1 MSAKRPA
8 KSPAESPAETS
19 AKARAVIATRPG
31 GPEVLRIV
39 ERARPVPGEGELL
52 VRVHAAGMNRM
63 DVLQREGN
71 YPLPPDATDVLGVEL
86 AGVVGSLGP
95 LGSGASRFKRGDRIM
110 ALVTSGAHADWAVVP
125 EATALPVPEG
135 MSFEQAAAFPET
147 YFTVWS
153 NVFERA
159 TLKKGE
165 TLLVHGGTSGI
176 GTTALMLAK
185 AFGARVIVTAG
196 SPEKCAA
203 CLNLGADGAI
213 NYRKQDFV
221 AVSRE
226 MTEGRGPDVILD
238 MVGGD
243 YIARNLEAI
252 AFDGRIAQIAF
263 RQGYKAEVDFRLLRR
278 KLVTLTGS
286 SLRSQPL
293 EMKARLAAAVEENVL
308 PIVSK
313 GQAKPLIDSTFLL
326 EKVVDAHARMD
337 GGGHVGK
344 IVLVM

>member
-1 MSAKRPA
+1 MSANR
-8 KSPAESPAETS
+8 
-19 AKARAVIATRPG
+19 VIIASRPG
-31 GPEVLRIV
+31 GPEVLQIV
-39 ERARPVPGEGELL
+39 ERPRPVPGEGEIL

-71 YPLPPDATDVLGVEL
+71 YPLPPNATDVLGVEL
-86 AGVVGSLGP
+86 AGVIESLGP
-95 LGSGASRFKRGDRIM
+95 GASRFKRGDRVM
-110 ALVTSGAHADWAVVP
+110 ALVTSGAQADWAIVP
-125 EATALPVPEG
+125 EATTLPIPDG

-159 TLKKGE
+159 ALKKGE
-165 TLLVHGGTSGI
+165 TLLIHGGSSGI
-176 GTTALMLAK
+176 GTTALVLAK
-185 AFGARVIVTAG
+185 AFGSNVIVTAG

-203 CLNLGADGAI
+203 CLKLGADGAI
-213 NYRKQDFV
+213 NYRTQDFV
-221 AVSRE
+221 AVSRD

-243 YIARNLEAI
+243 YIARNLEAV

-263 RQGYKAEVDFRLLRR
+263 QTGYKAEVDFRLLRR

-293 EMKARLAAAVEENVL
+293 AMKAKLAAAVEEKVL
-308 PIVSK
+308 PLLSQ
-313 GQAKPLIDSTFLL
+313 GQARPLIDSTFPI
-326 EKVVDAHARMD
+326 EKVADAHVRMD

-344 IVLVM
+344 IVLVMEMQA